1 MYMVRSPTPE
11 IRIGIYV
18 LSEAVSIMS
27 TGTQILLLLPEF
39 LPFLLLRENKTTLE
53 GRNARYA
60 IVRAIL
66 ASPVKAHL
74 ADAIVPRQLETY
86 VSRGQNY
93 QKARRTP
100 WDVATED

>member
-86 VSRGQNY
+86 VSRG
-93 QKARRTP
+93 
-100 WDVATED
+100 